1 MMNELVTFERD
12 TPAVLVPDGTEATI
26 SAGMQG
32 RVTQALGT
40 SFTIVTNYGQMFR
53 IESKHADA
61 VGKDPSDFEVE
72 VVSGGSLED
81 QVWSQLATCYDPE
94 IPVNI
99 VDLGLVYSCDIEPVG
114 GDENRH
120 HVDIKM
126 TLTAPGCGMGDVIKN
141 EVEEKVRAVPGV
153 ESVMVDLVFEPQW
166 DRSMMSEEARLKT
179 GLM

>member
-1 MMNELVTFERD
+1 MRNELVTFQRD
-12 TPAVLVPDGTEATI
+12 TPAVLVPDGTPATI

-40 SFTIVTNYGQMFR
+40 SFTVVTNYGQMFR
-53 IESKHADA
+53 VESRHADA
-61 VGKDPSDFEVE
+61 IGKDPDDFGVE
-72 VVSGGSLED
+72 IATDGTLED
-81 QVWSQLATCYDPE
+81 QIWSTLSTCYDPE

-99 VDLGLVYSCDIEPVG
+99 VDLGLVYSCEIEPVAS
-114 GDENRH
+114 DPELH

-141 EVEEKVRAVPGV
+141 EVEEKVRMLPRVD
-153 ESVMVDLVFEPQW
+153 SVMVDLVFEPQW
-166 DRSMMSEEARLKT
+166 DRSMMSDEARLKT

>member
-1 MMNELVTFERD
+1 MKNELVSFQRD
-12 TPAVLVPDGTEATI
+12 CPAILVPDGTPATI
-26 SAGMQG
+26 SQGMQG

-40 SFTIVTNYGQMFR
+40 SFTVVTSYGQMFR
-53 IESKHADA
+53 VENADA
-61 VGKDPSDFEVE
+61 DAIGRTPEDFAVDAPT
-72 VVSGGSLED
+72 SGPLED

-99 VDLGLVYSCDIEPVG
+99 VDLGLVYSCDLLPVASQPG
-114 GDENRH
+114 KN

-141 EVEEKVRAVPGV
+141 EVEEKVRMLDDVD
-153 ESVMVDLVFEPQW
+153 SVQVDLVFEPQW
-166 DRSMMSEEARLKT
+166 DRSMMSEEARLRT